1 MSLGD
6 WGTREFDPNLKASLS
21 RPDVSFAP
29 SSNYWIFKGSSR
41 TDLAQV
47 IKTVPKDVDLSW
59 LQSDDD
65 DDDDDDDMLVVE
77 SSDGEQGASSAIDVQ
92 DQYLGLESEVK
103 QQELQME
110 VQQKRKLPAP
120 KRKRKDLSPDSEDD
134 RAPISSRITKNGLIV
149 IDFSDDEQT
158 LGELVPEKKAEE
170 GPSTA
175 PDSDDCAM
183 DQGAYLALS
192 LVHSFLANL
201 L

>member
-6 WGTREFDPNLKASLS
+6 WGTREFDLNLKGSRS
-21 RPDVSFAP
+21 RPDVLCPP

-65 DDDDDDDMLVVE
+65 DDDDDDMLVVE
-77 SSDGEQGASSAIDVQ
+77 SSDGEQDASSANDVQ
-92 DQYLGLESEVK
+92 DQFVGLESEEE
-103 QQELQME
+103 QEELQME

-134 RAPISSRITKNGLIV
+134 CAPSSSKFTINGPIV
-149 IDFSDDEQT
+149 NDFSDNEQP
-158 LGELVPEKKAEE
+158 LGELVP
-170 GPSTA
+170 
-175 PDSDDCAM
+175 
-183 DQGAYLALS
+183 
-192 LVHSFLANL
+192 
-201 L
+201 